1 MASWIEELFPPKFK
15 VDDLFDNDYRKT
27 TSSQS
32 NDNFRKIYEDVF
44 KEMQFK
50 ERGEKGFLE
59 TRQLHGL
66 DAVDGQGQE
75 LGMRKQVRKS

>member
-15 VDDLFDNDYRKT
+15 VDDLFDNDYTKT

-44 KEMQFK
+44 DGMQLKEKDK
-50 ERGEKGFLE
+50 EAFLE
-59 TRQLHGL
+59 AQQHNG
-66 DAVDGQGQE
+66 VDGQPQE
-75 LGMRKQVRKS
+75 LGKRKEVRKS